1 MYFRNKSNILPLL
14 NPFLAKY
21 IYLLPLLVG
30 KEIGP
35 SNGIRSQRGANAQKD
50 QREQTDLPER
60 GFDVFK
66 TFKFHNF
73 MFFQFL
79 LFQ

>member
-1 MYFRNKSNILPLL
+1 M
-14 NPFLAKY
+14 
-21 IYLLPLLVG
+21 LVG

-60 GFDVFK
+60 GFDVF
-66 TFKFHNF
+66 
-73 MFFQFL
+73 
-79 LFQ
+79 